1 MLSIMYKSGATID
14 VLFPCVGFLF
24 VNMAYILLF
33 YSNDYRR
40 STISFHSNLLPRA
53 LNVNDPVMRERG
65 GFRGQCL
72 GFRGS
77 EGV

>member
-14 VLFPCVGFLF
+14 VLFPCVGFLL

-33 YSNDYRR
+33 YSNDYLC

-53 LNVNDPVMRERG
+53 LNVNDPVMRERV